1 MLYGQVYIGDLG
13 NDGTRYELEEAFSE
27 YGSVKNI
34 WVAKKPP
41 GKQCNNTYCGPYSTP
56 VRSAMKRLL
65 LLRFCLCFDG

>member
-41 GKQCNNTYCGPYSTP
+41 GKHTITLIRVTYTDFGMGGTYH
-56 VRSAMKRLL
+56 K
-65 LLRFCLCFDG
+65 

>member
-41 GKQCNNTYCGPYSTP
+41 GKQYNNYYSTS
-56 VRSAMKRLL
+56 VRSAMERLIF
-65 LLRFCLCFDG
+65 LRVCLCTDG